1 MLLWCLFNPWPGNF
15 CMLWERQKKKKK
27 SLDFTLENNEKPLG
41 FKEKR
46 GIMRFTFKKPSLGVP
61 IHEDKGLVPGLY
73 ERAEGSKES
82 TENM

>member
-1 MLLWCLFNPWPGNF
+1 MVRDAAVVLVQSLAWELLYAVG
-15 CMLWERQKKKKK
+15 MAKKKKK

-73 ERAEGSKES
+73 QWFKDPVLR
-82 TENM
+82 